1 MLATASRACSSCTRP
16 PAWKACSRRPARLEA
31 AGCRRRR
38 CRQATWRHSRAWQTS
53 TGSPSSPIKS
63 AARERCRSPTTE
75 RRVAGSGG
83 VPRCVISD
91 GAEGCRLTPSLAIA
105 SRRGCRTKRRR
116 PGGARFSATDL
127 LRSPLRSLRTA
138 HTSRLPPGAGSGGS
152 YATAS
157 GRSGSRNQAK
167 GALARDEPGR
177 VAHGDHVLH
186 VSGSSTER
194 PARSPVRVGLGITFC
209 DSVTNAAGRRNDLLM
224 MVSDEELLVA
234 SVGDEEAF
242 AAFYRRH
249 ARPLAGFF
257 MRRTGDAELAADL
270 TAETFAAALAA
281 RRRFDP
287 AKGAAIGWLY
297 GIARHKLARTLAHGR
312 VEARARRTLG
322 MAPLV
327 LDDEAIELVVTA
339 EGDVVQLVQRLPVD
353 QRAAIE
359 ARVVDEQEY
368 EQIAAAAQTSEA
380 VIRKRVSRGLASLR
394 RKLEGPT
401 P

>member
-1 MLATASRACSSCTRP
+1 MA
-16 PAWKACSRRPARLEA
+16 
-31 AGCRRRR
+31 
-38 CRQATWRHSRAWQTS
+38 
-53 TGSPSSPIKS
+53 
-63 AARERCRSPTTE
+63 
-75 RRVAGSGG
+75 
-83 VPRCVISD
+83 
-91 GAEGCRLTPSLAIA
+91 
-105 SRRGCRTKRRR
+105 
-116 PGGARFSATDL
+116 
-127 LRSPLRSLRTA
+127 
-138 HTSRLPPGAGSGGS
+138 
-152 YATAS
+152 
-157 GRSGSRNQAK
+157 
-167 GALARDEPGR
+167 
-177 VAHGDHVLH
+177 
-186 VSGSSTER
+186 
-194 PARSPVRVGLGITFC
+194 
-209 DSVTNAAGRRNDLLM
+209 
-224 MVSDEELLVA
+224 SDEELLVA

-257 MRRTGDAELAADL
+257 MRRTGNAELAADL

-312 VEARARRTLG
+312 VEDRARRALG
-322 MAPLV
+322 MALPLV

-339 EGDVVQLVQRLPVD
+339 EGEVVQLLQRLPAD

-368 EQIAAAAQTSEA
+368 EQIAAGAQTSEA

-394 RKLEGPT
+394 RKLKEPT